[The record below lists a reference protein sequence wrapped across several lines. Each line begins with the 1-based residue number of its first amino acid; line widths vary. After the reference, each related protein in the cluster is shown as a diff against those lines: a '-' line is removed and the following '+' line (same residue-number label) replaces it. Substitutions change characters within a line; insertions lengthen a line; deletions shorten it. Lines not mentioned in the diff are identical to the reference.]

1 MLFYDI
7 LLKKKGDTMPKIKYT
22 VNSNTIYD
30 DESYSDS
37 KLVDA
42 ILEDNKLKYKE
53 NDTTVIFDY
62 LEKTLRRFND
72 QLDMIHDFNNKQSTV
87 HILSLGRDIKENIN
101 IDTYQVDNNNIYI
114 KYKLNDIQIEYKI
127 EVK

>member
-1 MLFYDI
+1 
-7 LLKKKGDTMPKIKYT
+7 MPKIKIKYT

-30 DESYSDS
+30 DDSYSDS
-37 KLVDA
+37 KITDA
-42 ILEDNKLKYKE
+42 ILENNKLKYKE

-62 LEKTLRRFND
+62 LDKTLRRFND
-72 QLDMIHDFNNKQSTV
+72 QLDMVHDFNNKQSTV

-101 IDTYQVDNNNIYI
+101 IDDYQINNNDIFI

>member
-1 MLFYDI
+1 MIYYF
-7 LLKKKGDTMPKIKYT
+7 KKKGDTMPKIKIKYT

-37 KLVDA
+37 KITDA
-42 ILEDNKLKYKE
+42 ILENNKLKYKE

-62 LEKTLRRFND
+62 LDKTLRRFND
-72 QLDMIHDFNNKQSTV
+72 QLDMVHDFNNKQSNV
-87 HILSLGRDIKENIN
+87 HILSLGRDIKETIN
-101 IDTYQVDNNNIYI
+101 IDSYQVNNNNNIYI